1 MCDDEDLCAI
11 CWHNQANT
19 FTQCRHGMCAECA
32 DRLFTID
39 HRCPVCRQPILFY
52 TPPLLH
58 GFGDKDDIYSIRRMC
73 IKRTFGLTFATKESN
88 VIISQRARRDKKDGI
103 CSEAV
108 VVGIDD
114 LPVKN
119 LEILMKMLEA
129 RDEATLRTRR
139 RTQGKR
145 SALAFIKSFLPNV
158 F

>member
-1 MCDDEDLCAI
+1 
-11 CWHNQANT
+11 
-19 FTQCRHGMCAECA
+19 MCAECA

-58 GFGDKDDIYSIRRMC
+58 GFSGKDDIHIIRRTGT
-73 IKRTFGLTFATKESN
+73 KRTFGLTFATKESN
-88 VIISQRARRDKKDGI
+88 VIISQRARRYKKDGI
-103 CSEAV
+103 RAESV

-119 LEILMKMLEA
+119 LDILMKMLET

-139 RTQGKR
+139 HTQSKR
-145 SALAFIKSFLPNV
+145 SALAFIKSFLPTV